1 MDIYTPPAQ
10 AQRVEPFETQLT
22 LTRQELEVAGNQ
34 PPVRCVI
41 TLGQLL
47 HKYMFALG
55 YQNNHLLEVLIA
67 LMTTGKICVEFRN
80 YNERLELNDPSK
92 MMTKPA
98 TIQLFNDFLA
108 SVKAEKKVVVGA
120 ERTRRITVQ
129 MPKIAGLT
137 RDEKVLAPK
146 E

>member
-1 MDIYTPPAQ
+1 MDNHSPPEGV
-10 AQRVEPFETQLT
+10 QRLELGETQVT
-22 LTRQELEVAGNQ
+22 VVRQEWDGAATQ
-34 PPVRCVI
+34 PPVRCII

-55 YQNNHLLEVLIA
+55 YQSDNLLEVLVA

-80 YNERLELNDPSK
+80 YNERLALKDPLK
-92 MMTKPA
+92 MMTRPA

-108 SVKAEKKVVVGA
+108 SMKADKKVISGS

-137 RDEKVLAPK
+137 REGMAAIPK
-146 E
+146 P